1 MLFALQRGR
10 RINCVDSGEEYLHS
24 LSQFSEMSLQ
34 PQRELAAIR
43 RAVRDDDDYFLTSVL
58 TSVCQIK

>member
-10 RINCVDSGEEYLHS
+10 HINCVDSGEEYLHS

-43 RAVRDDDDYFLTSVL
+43 RAVQDDDDYFFNFRA
-58 TSVCQIK
+58 

>member
-43 RAVRDDDDYFLTSVL
+43 HAVQDDDDYYYFLTSAPKRL
-58 TSVCQIK
+58 SD